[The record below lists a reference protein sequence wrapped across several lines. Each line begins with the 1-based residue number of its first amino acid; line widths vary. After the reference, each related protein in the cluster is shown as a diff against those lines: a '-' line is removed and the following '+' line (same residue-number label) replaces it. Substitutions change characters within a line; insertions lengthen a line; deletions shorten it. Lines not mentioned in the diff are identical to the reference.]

1 MESATW
7 FRFLSRW
14 GWLPPMVFVGLIVS
28 FFAAIGSVAGRPLAD
43 AYPELIAAGYAP
55 GLYRI
60 AMLFDAAGWIVIGGL
75 IFGVA
80 MTAVR
85 VAPRRALLGASLAI
99 TMVVGVLGGFMRLA
113 VTGALGARLAD
124 GEDQMTIVNAYRL
137 VDGIIGAHFL
147 AGDLLQGAALVI
159 AASAALA
166 VVGFPRR
173 PAFLLAGS
181 GVASLLLFAVQIAA
195 NAFLFPLLL
204 IDVIVL
210 GVASGWI
217 ALAARRLSSNAST
230 VGPAAI

>member
-166 VVGFPRR
+166 VVGFPRW